1 MIGPVFLLLGLSTEE
16 AGNVSLLLNLETTAT
31 VFLGW
36 LVFKEQTNAR
46 LWVASALIVLGGV
59 LLNIPFEL
67 GSFQASGWVF
77 LACLSWGL
85 DNHLTAEIRDY
96 SAFQITCIKGLI
108 AGGVNLCLAACVGTL
123 AIIRMVRCG
132 AHSWSHHLWWISR
145 LVCRGSTAYRG
156 QPFTNDLCQRPL
168 LGCPLRMVWLGRKP
182 HRISRDGHDLD
193 GRCHMDRFQ
202 GRTK

>member
-1 MIGPVFLLLGLSTEE
+1 MGIPS
-16 AGNVSLLLNLETTAT
+16 VS
-31 VFLGW
+31 
-36 LVFKEQTNAR
+36 
-46 LWVASALIVLGGV
+46 I
-59 LLNIPFEL
+59 L
-67 GSFQASGWVF
+67 GSRQSPDGRNQRLFR
-77 LACLSWGL
+77 LP
-85 DNHLTAEIRDY
+85 NHMYQGAHRRGRQSMSRRMRWD
-96 SAFQITCIKGLI
+96 
-108 AGGVNLCLAACVGTL
+108 L
-123 AIIRMVRCG
+123 AIIRMVRRG
-132 AHSWSHHLWWISR
+132 AHSWSHHLWWVSR